1 MSVHHALT
9 WGSSFAA
16 IAAAVLWFLT
26 SRVKTP
32 SQFPIT
38 VTSTHSMLDQVIGA
52 QILSTGSS
60 PELDQI
66 GIALK
71 KQSALNAW
79 AALCAG
85 AAAALQAIDFIMTK
99 S

>member
-1 MSVHHALT
+1 M
-9 WGSSFAA
+9 
-16 IAAAVLWFLT
+16 AAAFLWFLT

-38 VTSTHSMLDQVIGA
+38 VTSTHSLLDQIIGA
-52 QILSTGSS
+52 QVLSTGSS

-79 AALCAG
+79 AALCA
-85 AAAALQAIDFIMTK
+85 AFAAALQAVDFIVT
-99 S
+99 

>member
-1 MSVHHALT
+1 
-9 WGSSFAA
+9 
-16 IAAAVLWFLT
+16 
-26 SRVKTP
+26 
-32 SQFPIT
+32 
-38 VTSTHSMLDQVIGA
+38 MLDQVIGA